1 MIGKPGFVP
10 VPQAALAMP
19 STQRTDEAVEALR
32 ALVIAVVRSKVL
44 SSTRFTDC
52 MARPPLHGLHG
63 LTMRLAEQVK
73 PYRACIPN
81 CTLLSLG
88 QSASTTTKTTCVKK
102 NHVVKQIT
110 FKKNNRQR

>member
-52 MARPPLHGLHG
+52 MA
-63 LTMRLAEQVK
+63 
-73 PYRACIPN
+73 
-81 CTLLSLG
+81 
-88 QSASTTTKTTCVKK
+88 
-102 NHVVKQIT
+102 
-110 FKKNNRQR
+110 